1 MLQNSIKI
9 FTFASSF
16 IILVLMKIQE
26 IIIHINNVSKTYRG
40 NDVPAVRNFS
50 VDVFQGEIFGLLGPN
65 GAGKSTLLNML
76 SGLLSFD
83 EGKISICGRSLPQ
96 QINAIKPL
104 IGVVPQE
111 IALYPTLTAVEN
123 LKIFGGIY
131 GLKPKELRQ
140 RIDSLLD
147 YFGLEQSK
155 NRQIKTYS
163 GGMKRRINLIAGLL
177 HQPKV
182 LFLDEPTVSVD
193 VQSKTLILENLKEIN
208 AQGTTIIYTSH
219 FMEEAEMLCSR
230 VAFIDEGKLLCH
242 DTPNELIKNTNS
254 DNLEHLYLKLTGK
267 NLRD

>member
-1 MLQNSIKI
+1 M
-9 FTFASSF
+9 
-16 IILVLMKIQE
+16 QE

-40 NDVPAVRNFS
+40 NNTPSVGNFS
-50 VDVFQGEIFGLLGPN
+50 IDVVQGEIFGLLGPN

-76 SGLLSFD
+76 SGLFSFD
-83 EGKISICGRSLPQ
+83 AGEISICGRSLPQ
-96 QINAIKPL
+96 QINEIKPL

-131 GLKPKELRQ
+131 GIKSKDLKQ
-140 RIDSLLD
+140 RINSLLN

-155 NRQIKTYS
+155 NRRINTYS

-230 VAFIDEGKLLCH
+230 VAFIDEGKLLCKGK
-242 DTPNELIKNTNS
+242 PNELIQNS
-254 DNLEHLYLKLTGK
+254 DCENLEDLYLKLTGK

>member
-1 MLQNSIKI
+1 MS
-9 FTFASSF
+9 
-16 IILVLMKIQE
+16 E

-40 NDVPAVRNFS
+40 SSTPALTNFS
-50 VDVFQGEIFGLLGPN
+50 IEVREGEIFGLLGPN
-65 GAGKSTLLNML
+65 GAGKSTLLNIL
-76 SGLLSFD
+76 SGLLTFD
-83 EGKISICGRSLPQ
+83 TGNITICGRNLPQ
-96 QINAIKPL
+96 QLNDIKPL

-131 GLKPKELRQ
+131 GINSKELKQ
-140 RIDSLLD
+140 RIETLLN

-193 VQSKTLILENLKEIN
+193 VQSKTLILDNLKEIN

-219 FMEEAEMLCSR
+219 FMEEAEMLCAR
-230 VAFIDEGKLLCH
+230 VAFIDEGKLLCK
-242 DTPNELIKNTNS
+242 DTPQNLIKNS
-254 DNLEHLYLKLTGK
+254 GCPNLESLYLKLTGK